1 MLGLRSRVC
10 YLSSG
15 ATFCRCGSYIALST
29 SLVRTKVWTTSSN
42 GVEMVSFKCQLEAT
56 QNHLGKESN
65 EGLSRSDWFVGI
77 SVKRLSHLT

>member
-1 MLGLRSRVC
+1 MRGFL
-10 YLSSG
+10 
-15 ATFCRCGSYIALST
+15 
-29 SLVRTKVWTTSSN
+29 LVRGSKIHLTLIVGTTWCTVPMTLPQYRS
-42 GVEMVSFKCQLEAT
+42 VAMMVSFKCQLEAT